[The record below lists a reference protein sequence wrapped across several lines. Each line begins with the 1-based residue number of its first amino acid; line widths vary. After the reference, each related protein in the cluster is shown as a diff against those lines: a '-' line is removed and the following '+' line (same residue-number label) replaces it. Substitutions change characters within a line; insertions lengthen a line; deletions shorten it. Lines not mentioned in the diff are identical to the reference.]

1 MSTDNDKLGPL
12 RDRIDAI
19 DEKLLT
25 LFNDRAQCALEVGIV
40 KQSSTSDS
48 LPVFFRPEREAQILT
63 RLMNAN
69 PGPLADRDVAGLFR
83 EVISCC
89 LNLEM
94 PLTIAYFGPEGTYT
108 EAAAIKQFG
117 HFAGTRPLASISDV
131 FRDVESGAAH
141 YGVVPV
147 ENSTEGMVNHTLDCF
162 LASKVSICAE
172 VEMPIHHAIMRLASA
187 TGEPQAII
195 SHAQSLAQCRGWLD
209 RNYAGIP
216 RTVASSNAEA
226 ARQASE
232 NPKLAAIA
240 GEMAAERY
248 KLRLLSTS
256 IEDQPDNKTRFI
268 VLGNQTVA
276 ASGRDKTSLL
286 VSVRNEPG
294 ALLRVLAPFD
304 EHGISLSRIETRPAP
319 TGDWSYVFFIDFD
332 SHASEDNAK
341 VVLDAIAKVAFE
353 VRVLGSYPKAVV

>member
-1 MSTDNDKLGPL
+1 MSTDDDKLGPL
-12 RDRIDAI
+12 RERIDAI
-19 DEKLLT
+19 DKKLLT
-25 LFNDRAQCALEVGIV
+25 LLNDRAQCALEVGVV
-40 KQSSTSDS
+40 KQGSSSETP
-48 LPVFFRPEREAQILT
+48 PVFFRPEREAQILT
-63 RLMNAN
+63 RLMEAN
-69 PGPLADRDVAGLFR
+69 PGPLTDQDVAGLFR

-94 PLTIAYFGPEGTYT
+94 PLTVAYFGPEGTYT
-108 EAAAIKQFG
+108 EAATIKQFG

-131 FRDVESGAAH
+131 FRDVESGAVH

-162 LASKVSICAE
+162 LTSKVSICAE
-172 VEMPIHHAIMRLASA
+172 VEMPIHHAMMRSESA
-187 TGEPQAII
+187 TEEVQQIV

-209 RNYAGIP
+209 RNYPGVP
-216 RTVASSNAEA
+216 RIVVSSNAEA
-226 ARQASE
+226 ARQAAE
-232 NPKLAAIA
+232 NPTLAAIA

-248 KLRLLSTS
+248 QLRLLSTS

-268 VLGNQTVA
+268 VLGNQTVG
-276 ASGRDKTSLL
+276 ASGKDKT
-286 VSVRNEPG
+286 VRNEPG

-332 SHASEDNAK
+332 GHASDDNAK
-341 VVLDAIAKVAFE
+341 VVLEAIADVAFE
-353 VRVLGSYPKAVV
+353 VRVLGSYPVAVV